1 MSLDE
6 ISEDEARLRDWLLA
20 TCQTEGHAVVEVGDD
35 EFGAGYTFS
44 VGAWRVHGAPE
55 AVVVGIPQDI
65 ARGLIELY
73 VRRVAAGERFFP
85 GLPYLD
91 FFDGTPVVVERVD
104 HAFYP
109 EYLGSALLV
118 YPSGQ
123 FPALQLIV
131 ATPDGHFPWHAD
143 APDGFRDWQ
152 PVLTD
157 SGLPE
162 SWRPGVD
169 GP

>member
-1 MSLDE
+1 MSLDH
-6 ISEDEARLRDWLLA
+6 ISEEEAELRAWLLA
-20 TCQTEGHAVVEVGDD
+20 ECDRTGHAVIQVSDD
-35 EFGAGYTFS
+35 EFGAGYSFS

-55 AVVVGIPQDI
+55 AVVVGLP
-65 ARGLIELY
+65 AEMALGLIDLY
-73 VRRVAAGERFFP
+73 VRRVSEGERFFP

-91 FFDGTPVVVERVD
+91 FFDGTPVVVERV
-104 HAFYP
+104 HQAFYP
-109 EYLGSALLV
+109 EYLGSALLL

-131 ATPDGHFPWHAD
+131 ATPDGHFPWHD
-143 APDGFRDWQ
+143 RAPKGFREWQ

-157 SGLPE
+157 SGMPE

>member
-1 MSLDE
+1 MSLDH
-6 ISEDEARLRDWLLA
+6 ISEEEAALREWLLA
-20 TCQTEGHAVVEVGDD
+20 TCESDGHAVIEVEGD
-35 EFGAGYTFS
+35 EFGAPYAFS
-44 VGAWRVHGAPE
+44 VGAWRCFGAPE
-55 AVVVGIPQDI
+55 AVVVGLPKDM
-65 ARGLIELY
+65 ARPLIDLY
-73 VRRVAAGERFFP
+73 VRRVATGERLFP

-91 FFDGTPVVVERVD
+91 FFDGTPLVVERV
-104 HAFYP
+104 HQAFYP
-109 EYLGSALLV
+109 EYLGSAMLL

-131 ATPDGHFPWHAD
+131 ATPEGHFPWSRR
-143 APDGFRDWQ
+143 APAGFADWQ

-162 SWRPGVD
+162 SWRPGID